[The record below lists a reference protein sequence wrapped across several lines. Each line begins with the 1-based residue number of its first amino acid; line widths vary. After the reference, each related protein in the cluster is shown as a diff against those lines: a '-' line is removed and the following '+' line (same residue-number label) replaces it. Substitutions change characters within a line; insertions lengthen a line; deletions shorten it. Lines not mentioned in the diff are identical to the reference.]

1 MYKQLFSRRTFLKGS
16 AVAIV
21 SAALAGCG
29 SPGSSTTTYYPTYV
43 ASDTIGPLDIEIAIP
58 YSTIA
63 TGEGVFTELRFK
75 FINNS
80 DAPITLTESN
90 FDILLNGQQASVSQQ
105 KIEHAKL
112 AYLFD
117 RMPIES
123 QQYVTGYLLAQ
134 SSQEADEYK
143 ITVKYPNSESSKQ
156 QAVFEYTRPGHEW
169 FE

>member
-16 AVAIV
+16 AVAIASV
-21 SAALAGCG
+21 ALAGCDA
-29 SPGSSTTTYYPTYV
+29 TTTIHYPTWV
-43 ASDTIGPLDIEIAIP
+43 ASDNIGPLDIEIAIP
-58 YSTIA
+58 SSTIA

-75 FINNS
+75 FTNNS
-80 DAPITLTESN
+80 DSPITLTESN
-90 FDILLNGQQASVSQQ
+90 FDIYLNGQQASVSQQ

-134 SSQEADEYK
+134 SSQEAGEYK

-156 QAVFEYTRPGHEW
+156 QAVFEYTRPGREW
-169 FE
+169 YE